1 MIIIDR
7 IYGKYKIEN
16 PLLIDLINSA
26 PVQRLKN
33 IAQYGIPDKYYHLTN
48 YYRFEHSLGVMI
60 LLKRLGAGIEEQAAG
75 LLHDVSHTAFS
86 HLIDWVVGDGTKE
99 NYQDDQH
106 EKFFTNSVLPGII
119 KKHGFDP
126 QKISNYKNFTL
137 LEQEIPALC
146 ADRVDYSLREFS
158 PELVKQILPALS
170 AHKGKI
176 IFTDKKPASLFAYSF
191 LEKQESHWGG
201 FEAVT
206 RYKYFSK
213 LLKIALT
220 EKIISEKDFWQ
231 TDAVII
237 AKLEKSNNSKIHEF
251 LKALSNKSL
260 EDFPLSGK
268 MFHKKFRHTDP
279 HALISGKLKKL
290 SAIDKNFSKFLSAAK
305 KKNKEGIQI
314 PILP

>member
-7 IYGKYKIEN
+7 IYGKYKIDN

-26 PVQRLKN
+26 PVQRLKK

-48 YYRFEHSLGVMI
+48 YYRFEHSIGVMI

-99 NYQDDQH
+99 DFQDDQH
-106 EKFFTNSVLPGII
+106 EKFFSNSILPGII

-137 LEQEIPALC
+137 LEQEIPDLC
-146 ADRVDYSLREFS
+146 ADRVDYSLREFN

-170 AHKGKI
+170 AYKGKI
-176 IFTDKKPASLFAYSF
+176 VFTNPKPASLFAYSF

-213 LLKIALT
+213 LLKTALAEKVIT
-220 EKIISEKDFWQ
+220 EQDFWQ
-231 TDAVII
+231 TDTLII
-237 AKLEKSNNSKIHEF
+237 NKLEKSKNTNIRELLRSM
-251 LKALSNKSL
+251 SNKSL
-260 EDFPLSGK
+260 EKFPLSGK
-268 MFHKKFRHTDP
+268 IFHKKFRHTDP
-279 HALISGKLKKL
+279 RVLINGKLKKL
-290 SAIDKNFSKFLSAAK
+290 STIDKNFSNLLSTAK
-305 KKNKEGIQI
+305 KHNKDGIQI